1 MALRRAG
8 RAGLNGIDGLSAK
21 GNMSPGAGTI
31 GADMQSICVSVVVPV
46 YRDGGSVEELWS
58 RMRGAC
64 TGIFG
69 DFELILIDDGSP
81 DDSWAKIEAL
91 SAADARVK
99 GIRLSRNYGQHPAI
113 AAGFDHVKGDVIV
126 LMDADLEDRPE
137 DIPELVSR
145 LGAGVDIAYTT
156 KKGEQGKL
164 PRRLTSNLFHQVF
177 SRITRTQVPLEIGT
191 LRAFTRK
198 VLDAIHAHREHNV
211 LFGPLMISLGFTS
224 VYVPVLRDTRE
235 TRPSTYSF
243 RRRLM
248 LAMQTLMSYTDI
260 PHRLFMATGSIAF
273 VLSVLYSLVIV
284 IDYLFVGHR
293 LPPGL
298 TLIALLIILFMG
310 LMLMALGI
318 IGSYVFRVYQEVLA
332 RPRYL
337 VSEKRNLSTS
347 TPEAP

>member
-1 MALRRAG
+1 
-8 RAGLNGIDGLSAK
+8 
-21 GNMSPGAGTI
+21 
-31 GADMQSICVSVVVPV
+31 MQSICVSVVVPV
-46 YRDGGSVEELWS
+46 YRDGASLEELWN
-58 RMRGAC
+58 RMREA
-64 TGIFG
+64 FKSQFS
-69 DFELILIDDGSP
+69 DFELILVDDGSP
-81 DDSWAKIEAL
+81 DDSWAKIAAL
-91 SAADARVK
+91 SAADTRVK

-113 AAGFDHVKGDVIV
+113 AAGFDHVKGDVVV

-145 LGAGVDIAYTT
+145 LGADVDIAYTI

-177 SRITRTQVPLEIGT
+177 SRITKTEVPLEIGT
-191 LRAFTRK
+191 LRAFSRK
-198 VLDAIHAHREHNV
+198 VLEAIQAHREHNV
-211 LFGPLMISLGFTS
+211 LFGPLMISLGFKS
-224 VYVPVLRDTRE
+224 VYVPVLRDARE

-243 RRRLM
+243 RRRLN
-248 LAMQTLMSYTDI
+248 LAAQTLMSYTDI
-260 PHRLFMATGSIAF
+260 PHRLFMATGGIAF
-273 VLSVLYSLVIV
+273 GLSVLYSIVIV
-284 IDYLFVGHR
+284 VDYLFIGHR

-337 VSEKRNLSTS
+337 VSDKRNLPASRH
-347 TPEAP
+347 PR